1 MNVQNCRDEAEGR
14 IQFMGC
20 NGPMIFGYMKPASD
34 QLVVFGAAAQR
45 YLIKWN

>member
-1 MNVQNCRDEAEGR
+1 
-14 IQFMGC
+14 
-20 NGPMIFGYMKPASD
+20 MIFGYMKPASD